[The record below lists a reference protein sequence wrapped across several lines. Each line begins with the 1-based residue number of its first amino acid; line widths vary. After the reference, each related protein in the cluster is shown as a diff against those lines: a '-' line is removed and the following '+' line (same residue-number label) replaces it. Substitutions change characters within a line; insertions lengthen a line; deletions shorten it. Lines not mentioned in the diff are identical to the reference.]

1 MYTSFLIN
9 VSLCFTCGER
19 KICSTIKNVSK
30 YYEHDKYGSRLI
42 KFVSKM
48 LEKQLRSVIAKIGI
62 FNQFSNNVQVKFGET
77 R

>member
-30 YYEHDKYGSRLI
+30 YYEQDKYGSRLI
-42 KFVSKM
+42 KFVSKIH
-48 LEKQLRSVIAKIGI
+48 EKQLRSVIAKIGI